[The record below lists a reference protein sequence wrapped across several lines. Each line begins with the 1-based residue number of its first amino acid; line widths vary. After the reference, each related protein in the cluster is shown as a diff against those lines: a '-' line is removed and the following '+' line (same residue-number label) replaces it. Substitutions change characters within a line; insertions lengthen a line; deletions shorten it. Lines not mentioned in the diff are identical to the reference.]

1 MHTSKKNTSLRR
13 WQPILYEIIFKAD
26 TPAGK
31 LFDVALI
38 AAITLSVLVLPV
50 SLCAQE
56 GKVVDVPRGD
66 TLVVL
71 QNGKRQT
78 LRLANIDCPENGQ
91 PWSEAAKDFTSHMV
105 YGKTVKI
112 WPAGSDAE
120 GNETV
125 FVFYK
130 DKNLNKELVA
140 EGLAWHYKAHAR
152 DPGFVSLE
160 MKARDLKKG
169 LWRDKNP
176 MPPWEYRR
184 RHMSGNPKIEFKG
197 RMAVDFE
204 H

>member
-1 MHTSKKNTSLRR
+1 MVMVL
-13 WQPILYEIIFKAD
+13 
-26 TPAGK
+26 
-31 LFDVALI
+31 
-38 AAITLSVLVLPV
+38 LVLPAA
-50 SLCAQE
+50 LWAQE
-56 GKVVDVPRGD
+56 GKVVDVLQGD

-71 QNGKRQT
+71 QNGKRQI

-91 PWSEAAKDFTSHMV
+91 PWSEAAKNFTYHMV

-160 MKARDLKKG
+160 MKARSHKKG
-169 LWRDKNP
+169 LWQEKNP
-176 MPPWEYRR
+176 EPPWEYRR
-184 RHMSGNPKIEFKG
+184 RHLSGNPKIEFKG
-197 RMAVDFE
+197 RMGVTVE
-204 H
+204 Q